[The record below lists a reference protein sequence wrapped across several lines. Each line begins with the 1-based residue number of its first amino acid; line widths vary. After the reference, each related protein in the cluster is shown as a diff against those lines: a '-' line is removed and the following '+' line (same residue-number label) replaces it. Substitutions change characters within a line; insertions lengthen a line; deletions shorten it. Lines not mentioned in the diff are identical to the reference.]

1 MKRIQWLGTSLNAVR
16 EFPEDA
22 RSALGR
28 ELRFVQAGEMPS
40 SFKPMASVGAGVY
53 EIRVRK
59 GNQYRLIYVAKFS
72 ESVYV
77 LHAFVKKT
85 QKTASEDIELA
96 QSRYAR
102 LIAERTKKDRL

>member
-1 MKRIQWLGTSLNAVR
+1 MKRIQWLGTSLNAMR
-16 EFPEDA
+16 EFPDNA
-22 RSALGR
+22 RAVLGR

-53 EIRVRK
+53 EIRVRR
-59 GNQYRLIYVAKFS
+59 GNQYRLIYVAKFA

-85 QKTASEDIELA
+85 QKTASQDIELA
-96 QSRYAR
+96 QSRYAS
-102 LIAERTKKDRL
+102 LIAERAKKDRP